1 MALQGSYG
9 IDVTAHSLK
18 IGAIT
23 GYASLPPSG
32 DTCTELEYY
41 DNWIRIDRMTTDGN
55 ERGLAFIANIASRRT
70 FGDARTQITI
80 IIRLPTASGCHT
92 LIHRRSKRHG
102 D

>member
-1 MALQGSYG
+1 MVLQGSCG
-9 IDVTAHSLK
+9 IDATAHSLK

-55 ERGLAFIANIASRRT
+55 
-70 FGDARTQITI
+70 
-80 IIRLPTASGCHT
+80 
-92 LIHRRSKRHG
+92 
-102 D
+102 